1 VGLWLLWRPDIED
14 EVGGP
19 NMGVESLLGFEARFA
34 FVACK
39 RHLNK
44 TEDKIARGHKK
55 SDEDVMTI
63 HKG

>member
-1 VGLWLLWRPDIED
+1 
-14 EVGGP
+14 
-19 NMGVESLLGFEARFA
+19 MGVESLLGFEARFA